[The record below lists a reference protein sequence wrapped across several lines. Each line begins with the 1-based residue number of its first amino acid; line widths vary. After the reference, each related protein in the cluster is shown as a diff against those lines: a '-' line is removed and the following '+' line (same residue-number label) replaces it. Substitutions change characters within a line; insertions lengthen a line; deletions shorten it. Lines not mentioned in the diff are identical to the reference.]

1 MLTHRQALRALASKK
16 RASTKAWWLGFRT
29 HEAWPQLWPK
39 DNARISGYLR
49 YRDPRW
55 RLWVLPSHCKACLC
69 PSHGCGCCLWCLVGR
84 HRSLT
89 AAVALDHHALWLW
102 TQGRVARFKLWPL
115 RRLLALETPLEKATA
130 PPLVRDCSGGLSG
143 YLGSSPLLWET
154 QRELVPRPYLLA
166 LRRGEAA
173 RFKEQ
178 PALAAALRPSS
189 D

>member
-1 MLTHRQALRALASKK
+1 MASALAERQRSYFGVPTVP
-16 RASTKAWWLGFRT
+16 RPTVAALGPP
-29 HEAWPQLWPK
+29 WP
-39 DNARISGYLR
+39 
-49 YRDPRW
+49 
-55 RLWVLPSHCKACLC
+55 ACFH
-69 PSHGCGCCLWCLVGR
+69 HGCGCLWCLVGR

>member
-1 MLTHRQALRALASKK
+1 MKRGLSSGRKTTLVFRGTYGTATHGGGSGSSQAIIK
-16 RASTKAWWLGFRT
+16 RVCV
-29 HEAWPQLWPK
+29 H
-39 DNARISGYLR
+39 
-49 YRDPRW
+49 
-55 RLWVLPSHCKACLC
+55 
-69 PSHGCGCCLWCLVGR
+69 HGCGCCLWCLVGR